1 MKTGQGDFSSP
12 GSSGGTSLTSV
23 ENRPEGRVVTR
34 RPLNGLLPKPI
45 LEVVEVTG
53 RTVTVKEER

>member
-12 GSSGGTSLTSV
+12 GSSGGKALTSV

-34 RPLNGLLPKPI
+34 RPLNGPLPKPI
-45 LEVVEVTG
+45 LEVMEVTG